1 MAGQAILPGDDNE
14 KIRRMKVR
22 LIFFVPLLLL
32 VAAVSRA
39 QSTTVVVDDKGQ
51 AVEKP
56 PLLAAATVAAVTVPA
71 PGAEQFAKLC
81 ANTHD
86 PADCGKK
93 IEATQLSR
101 GGSLIGNVIKRD
113 GSLLAVMVPGEPP
126 FLFEDKPGEA
136 GPNFSFYGYYAASD
150 SVVLYRAQ
158 ADKLDFVLVHRETKS
173 TTELPNEPFFNS
185 DGRYFV
191 TIDFCKEGCENR
203 LAVWRFERR
212 GPARERVFAPRTPWT
227 DAGVS
232 WGAPRRLIVDY
243 TESGRN
249 ASINLDLGD
258 PRWTVL
264 LP

>member
-1 MAGQAILPGDDNE
+1 MRQ
-14 KIRRMKVR
+14 
-22 LIFFVPLLLL
+22 
-32 VAAVSRA
+32 SRC
-39 QSTTVVVDDKGQ
+39 
-51 AVEKP
+51 
-56 PLLAAATVAAVTVPA
+56 LRPA
-71 PGAEQFAKLC
+71 AEQFAKLC

>member
-1 MAGQAILPGDDNE
+1 MRFLISNLRRACVFFHAFFCVTVFAQTPG
-14 KIRRMKVR
+14 
-22 LIFFVPLLLL
+22 
-32 VAAVSRA
+32 S
-39 QSTTVVVDDKGQ
+39 
-51 AVEKP
+51 
-56 PLLAAATVAAVTVPA
+56 VPA
-71 PGAEQFAKLC
+71 PTQEQFAKLC
-81 ANTHD
+81 VNTGD

-93 IEATQLSR
+93 IEAQQ
-101 GGSLIGNVIKRD
+101 IGRASSIVKRS
-113 GSLLAVMVPGEPP
+113 GNLLAVTVPGEPP
-126 FLFEDKPGEA
+126 FIFEDKPGEA
-136 GPNFSFYGYYAASD
+136 GPNLSFFAYHAASD

-158 ADKLDFVLVHRETKS
+158 ADKLDFVLVQRGAPTLANINTGGLIAS

-191 TIDFCKEGCENR
+191 TVDFCAEGCENR
-203 LAVWRFERR
+203 LSVWRFERR

-243 TESGRN
+243 TEAGKN
-249 ASINLDLGD
+249 ASTNLELSD